1 MRGLDE
7 PSRSDDV
14 TFTAL
19 HSVER
24 ARPPGTFHRR
34 YRRRGPRSHD
44 ALCRRRHRG
53 EPIVSQ
59 ILPQGG
65 GPCQSGPDLPLIHD
79 DVTIFH
85 CNLRGFITNSP
96 ELEARLLIMDRR
108 PLYYLFN
115 RDVVE

>member
-1 MRGLDE
+1 MRGFDE
-7 PSRSDDV
+7 ALRSDDV

-53 EPIVSQ
+53 ASNVSQ

-79 DVTIFH
+79 DVTF
-85 CNLRGFITNSP
+85 FI
-96 ELEARLLIMDRR
+96 AIYAVLLPIAQSWKHD
-108 PLYYLFN
+108 YLLWTGDLVLF
-115 RDVVE
+115 V